1 MVYKNKNNWITF
13 VTEQERSNVIHISST
28 LWFAISAV
36 YMLVLSLLQSGKSW
50 WLIVSVSGYSF
61 LIVFLIISLYLFAIF
76 RGVSRSQKTQ
86 AEHPFT
92 TSAYYMF
99 FYNVSPFLGALVGS
113 LAAVGSVMI
122 SQYFLLT
129 AAGSLWVT
137 FLIWIIVDPLC
148 DLAEMM
154 LPSSRAHRIR
164 RLSEAKAKRR
174 AERLAREYILAQ
186 VQAEEQFQEK
196 QWNDVLEPYAEKL
209 SYLISGENIRDE
221 IAETAAIE
229 MGVTAWHLGGID
241 CMLQLHSMAVQKFR
255 KSHPKIK
262 AIDQISIWW
271 DGVGTWRSCIEDQSV
286 PLLEQIEC

>member
-1 MVYKNKNNWITF
+1 MSQ
-13 VTEQERSNVIHISST
+13 QERSNIIHISST

-36 YMLVLSLLQSGKSW
+36 YMLGVSLLQSGKSW
-50 WLIVSVSGYSF
+50 WLIISVSGYSF
-61 LIVFLIISLYLFAIF
+61 VIVFLMISLYLFAIF

-113 LAAVGSVMI
+113 LAAVESPRIG
-122 SQYFLLT
+122 QYFLLT

-164 RLSEAKAKRR
+164 RLSETKAKRR
-174 AERLAREYILAQ
+174 TERLAREYLLAQ

-196 QWNDVLEPYAEKL
+196 QWKNALEPYAEKL
-209 SYLISGENIRDE
+209 SYLMSEENSHNE
-221 IAETAAIE
+221 ICETEAIE
-229 MGVTAWHLGGID
+229 IGVKAWHLGGID
-241 CMLQLHSMAVQKFR
+241 CMRQLHSMAGQKFWER
-255 KSHPKIK
+255 HLK
-262 AIDQISIWW
+262 AKVIDQISIWW
-271 DGVGTWRSCIEDQSV
+271 DGIGTWRSCIESRDV
-286 PLLEQIEC
+286 PVLEQIEC